1 MVLKSSWVE
10 VTSKTIIAVAAAFLL
25 TAGPSFGQQ
34 AHDDGPLQQLLSGLG
49 ACVRSHAAGVY
60 ALGIRATRDAEEL
73 LLDRCGKTVL
83 NDLFGSI
90 ALNERA
96 ANERATSKLPAVP
109 PGIFRVTVREE
120 WAAFLDGAS
129 GR

>member
-1 MVLKSSWVE
+1 

-34 AHDDGPLQQLLSGLG
+34 AHDDEPLQQLLSGLR
-49 ACVRSHAAGVY
+49 ACVRSHAAGAY
-60 ALGIRATRDAEEL
+60 ALGVRATRDAEEHL
-73 LLDRCGKTVL
+73 LNRCGKTVL

-90 ALNERA
+90 AVNDRA
-96 ANERATSKLPAVP
+96 ISRVSAVP
-109 PGIFRVTVREE
+109 PGIFRVIVREE
-120 WAAFLDGAS
+120 WAAFLESAS

>member
-1 MVLKSSWVE
+1 

-34 AHDDGPLQQLLSGLG
+34 AHDDGPLQQLLSGLR

-60 ALGIRATRDAEEL
+60 ALDIRATRDAEEL
-73 LLDRCGKTVL
+73 LLNRCGKTVL

-90 ALNERA
+90 VL
-96 ANERATSKLPAVP
+96 NERATSKVPAVP
-109 PGIFRVTVREE
+109 PGIFRATVREE